1 MLQHC
6 REALQYPAA
15 ISRNTGVAPTALPSP
30 AGGLQRR
37 GPDVPMTATHALHGL
52 DQCHQEWD
60 HKSGRGAHVGCV
72 TFGKGGPFHQIQTKW
87 GCRNRA
93 LACGAGL
100 SEEGNRRGKREE
112 AAQPS
117 AFGQEEPGRRK
128 SMQKKG
134 DHESSIRFAQT
145 GATLQCIISRDNISC
160 EKRTRG

>member
-6 REALQYPAA
+6 REGLQYPAA

-37 GPDVPMTATHALHGL
+37 GPDVPMTAAHALHGL
-52 DQCHQEWD
+52 DQCHQKWD

-112 AAQPS
+112 AGQPS
-117 AFGQEEPGRRK
+117 AFGQEGAGQEEK
-128 SMQKKG
+128 HTKKG
-134 DHESSIRFAQT
+134 ILSLPSDLH
-145 GATLQCIISRDNISC
+145 
-160 EKRTRG
+160 KRELHCNA